1 MGKVNFIKVSCCDS
15 DFSHAINISLE
26 AFALNFTLGISS
38 DEQSVQRLKEIIV
51 ITTAAYAASFEILL
65 HGISKDDNVQRY
77 KKYLDT
83 RLEIEFLTKR
93 PETTEQVVQWVYDVN
108 SEVVFHQHG

>member
-51 ITTAAYAASFEILL
+51 ITL
-65 HGISKDDNVQRY
+65 
-77 KKYLDT
+77 
-83 RLEIEFLTKR
+83 
-93 PETTEQVVQWVYDVN
+93 
-108 SEVVFHQHG
+108 